1 MPVTDPRASAEF
13 YARFAQMRIV
23 HERQEAGGI
32 EVLWISDRTRPFVV
46 VLLPVKEVTDRIDHL
61 GVGCASRDEVD
72 RRLAV
77 ARTLGLVVD
86 GPHDSPPPVGYW
98 GTIQD
103 PDGHVLELAFGQE
116 VGLTVEGVRD

>member
-23 HERQEAGGI
+23 HERREVGGV
-32 EVLWISDRTRPFVV
+32 EVLWISDLTRPFVI
-46 VLLPVKEVTDRIDHL
+46 VLLPVEEVTDRIDHL

-72 RRLAV
+72 RRLAD
-77 ARTLGLVVD
+77 ARALGLVVD
-86 GPHDSPPPVGYW
+86 GPNDSPPPVGYW

-103 PDGHVLELAFGQE
+103 PDGHLLELAFGQE
-116 VGLTVEGVRD
+116 VGLTVGGVRD